1 MKADEVRILRQDK
14 VNPERSVVL
23 QPILTKP
30 SVDLRHY
37 RSIHPW
43 KFQPSTSNYM
53 PEGQRMKTDEVMIL
67 REDKVNPENPHCTLT
82 SFDQTQCEPS
92 ALS

>member
-1 MKADEVRILRQDK
+1 MNTDEARILRQDK
-14 VNPERSVVL
+14 VNPEKPAVL

-53 PEGQRMKTDEVMIL
+53 SEGQRMKTDEVMIL